1 MIVLVSPFEPGEIVT
16 PYFGAFEDN
25 LKRYV

>member
-1 MIVLVSPFEPGEIVT
+1 MTVVVSPSEPGEIVT
-16 PYFGAFEDN
+16 SYFGAFEDN